1 VDAHSGSHLLAAC
14 GTATASIGAFP
25 HLTNPLTISGA
36 LFADFSAFATGE
48 FVKVR
53 PKQHEMRRR
62 PTKLGA
68 SHHQGEMLGFG
79 MLTADLQT
87 MSHRRRQARLI
98 TAQTFGYAALHLI
111 VDHWHRIHSI
121 YNRAHTRRGT
131 L

>member
-1 VDAHSGSHLLAAC
+1 LAAC

-36 LFADFSAFATGE
+36 LFTDFGAFATGE

-62 PTKLGA
+62 PTNLGA

-79 MLTADLQT
+79 MLTANLQT

-98 TAQTFGYAALHLI
+98 TAQTFGYAALHFI
-111 VDHWHRIHSI
+111 GDHWHRIRSI
-121 YNRAHTRRGT
+121 YNRARRGT